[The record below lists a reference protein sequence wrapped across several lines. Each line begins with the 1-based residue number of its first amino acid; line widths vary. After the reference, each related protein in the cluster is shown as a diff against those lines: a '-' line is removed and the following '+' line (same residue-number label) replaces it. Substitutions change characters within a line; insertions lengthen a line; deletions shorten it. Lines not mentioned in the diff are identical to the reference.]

1 MPTFQCPTCGKTLS
15 GLKRPEE
22 APYRPFCS
30 ERCQLIDLYHWFEG
44 CYRISDP
51 IHDAH
56 PRVDEQETNDRRG
69 DS

>member
-1 MPTFQCPTCGKTLS
+1 MPTFQCPTCGKVLA

-44 CYRISDP
+44 RYRISDP
-51 IHDAH
+51 IVSEPSPAS
-56 PRVDEQETNDRRG
+56 P
-69 DS
+69 DSEVEEPQ

>member
-44 CYRISDP
+44 RYRISDP
-51 IHDAH
+51 IAPDQNPAGLDAET
-56 PRVDEQETNDRRG
+56 DE
-69 DS
+69 SP